1 MEKKGF
7 ILKNFFAEK
16 NFFYREKY
24 KRKSKKY
31 ISHVKS
37 IFLYRKC
44 LFYKQNINLSQIY
57 IHSAKNFFSII
68 KNISVNTSLG
78 T

>member
-1 MEKKGF
+1 MFLNEKKSF

-16 NFFYREKY
+16 KFFYREKY
-24 KRKSKKY
+24 KWKY

-44 LFYKQNINLSQIY
+44 LFYKQNINLS
-57 IHSAKNFFSII
+57 
-68 KNISVNTSLG
+68 
-78 T
+78 